1 LFISGDRGD
10 KFVVSMPRSA
20 RSKGSKTSGHHAFV
34 GPQGAPRGFLRLY
47 IIHRIAEQP
56 AHGYDILREIEN
68 KTGGSWRPGAG
79 SIYPILKELVAE
91 GYIKAEPGRRSP
103 TSQRVYDITP
113 EGRKYLQEHR
123 GIPEKMGKGW
133 GAMRRIIIE
142 IIDPENI
149 PALFSNYITGNLEF
163 ARELIESKG
172 DKISPKEIRFML
184 KEYALNLERQL
195 DWTNGMLKK
204 L

>member
-1 LFISGDRGD
+1 
-10 KFVVSMPRSA
+10 MPHLAKSRA
-20 RSKGSKTSGHHAFV
+20 SKKTYRHASV

-47 IIHRIAEQP
+47 IIHRIAQQP
-56 AHGYDILREIEN
+56 AHGYDILRGIEN
-68 KTGGSWRPGAG
+68 KTEGSWRPGAG

-91 GYIKAEPGRRSP
+91 GYIKAEPGKRSP

-113 EGRKYLQEHR
+113 EGRKYLQEHK

-133 GAMRRIIIE
+133 GLMRRIIIE
-142 IIDPENI
+142 IIDPENV
-149 PALFSNYITGNLEF
+149 PTLFANYIMGNLEF

-195 DWTNGMLKK
+195 DWTNGMLKN